1 MLRPSGLRIE
11 AISAAGRDRG
21 DTMKEPTPGLRIVI
35 TIGVLTAASAYLV
48 SPLQSGT
55 PYAHECVA
63 ADRMPL
69 LGCITGEAARQRA
82 QGRWRIDPGI
92 IIRDETWTGP

>member
-1 MLRPSGLRIE
+1 
-11 AISAAGRDRG
+11 
-21 DTMKEPTPGLRIVI
+21 MKELAPGVRIAI
-35 TIGVLTAASAYLV
+35 TIGVLIATGAYLA
-48 SPLQSGT
+48 SPLKSGT

-69 LGCITGEAARQRA
+69 LGCIPGEAARQRA